1 MSHFAVAVLTDGT
14 KTVSELL
21 EPYQEHNAPEP
32 VDKKYLAFV
41 DTEEENRAN
50 YESNERVFYHINGE
64 GNDEDEALVPIWN
77 RAFKKPNAPRFG
89 YSLSNY
95 EVPEVTREVRVPMRA
110 IYPTFDD
117 YMREYLNEN
126 RDVET
131 GRYGY
136 WENPNAK
143 WDWYETGG
151 RFMQFCREVL
161 GGVQVRV
168 GDIKFDPERER
179 RKAEKEWEEQEGHP
193 LWQIV
198 CGGLSKEQYIESAG
212 YLSFRACVTPDGE
225 WHEVGKMGWWGI
237 SSESAGELLEWEAHF
252 AERFLGDPDLTI
264 TVVDCHI

>member
-21 EPYQEHNAPEP
+21 EPYQEHNVPEP
-32 VDKKYLAFV
+32 VDEKYLVFV
-41 DTEEENRAN
+41 DTEEENRAAYDN
-50 YESNERVFYHINGE
+50 GVRTFYHINGE
-64 GNDEDEALVPIWN
+64 DDEDEALVPSWSK
-77 RAFKKPNAPRFG
+77 AFRKPDAPRWRH
-89 YSLSNY
+89 SSSDY
-95 EVPEVTREVRVPMRA
+95 EVPEGTRAVEVPLTA

-117 YMREYLNEN
+117 YMREYLNED
-126 RDVET
+126 RDAET

-143 WDWYETGG
+143 WDWYEVGG
-151 RFMQFCREVL
+151 RWTQFFREMI

-168 GDIKFDPERER
+168 GGIKFDPEKER

-193 LWQIV
+193 LWQIR
-198 CGGLSKEQYIESAG
+198 CRGLSKEQYIESAG

-225 WHEVGKMGWWGI
+225 WHEVGKMGWWGM
-237 SSESAGELLEWEAHF
+237 SSESADELLEWEAHF
-252 AERFLGDPDLTI
+252 AERFLGDPNLTL